1 MQRTCPS
8 SFCRPGQVLLGI
20 VLPSGRVAFAS
31 DRVVVTEEFD
41 RIAREGRQPE
51 KRFRFAGPCIQ
62 RGCRQ
67 WTGERCGFIDR
78 LVEDEDQ
85 RGEEIAEGPAVGE
98 SGEGLQPCSVRD
110 GCRWFHQHGAR
121 ACRVC
126 PGVIMDMTPEFDP
139 TLAGGAAA
147 LPT

>member
-1 MQRTCPS
+1 
-8 SFCRPGQVLLGI
+8 VLLGI

-51 KRFRFAGPCIQ
+51 KRFRFAGRCIQ

-78 LVEDEDQ
+78 VVEDADA
-85 RGEEIAEGPAVGE
+85 RGNEPAEGLGVDE
-98 SGEGLQPCSVRD
+98 LQPCSVRD